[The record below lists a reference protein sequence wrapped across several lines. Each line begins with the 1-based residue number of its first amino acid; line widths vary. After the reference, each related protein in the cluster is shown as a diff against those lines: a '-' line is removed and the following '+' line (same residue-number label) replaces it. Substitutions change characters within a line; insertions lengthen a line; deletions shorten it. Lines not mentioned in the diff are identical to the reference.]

1 MKEIKERLGDKL
13 LNIYEHTPNRIYLDI
28 KREDLKEVV
37 EYLFLD
43 RDMRFVTASGID
55 GRKEMEILYHF
66 SEDSTGKIYSLRVKI
81 PKDDLKIDSLTS
93 LIKGAEFI
101 EREIFEMLGIE
112 FTGHPNLT
120 RLLLA
125 EDWPE
130 GIYPLRRDEKGIRD
144 LKERNWEKKNG

>member
-1 MKEIKERLGDKL
+1 
-13 LNIYEHTPNRIYLDI
+13 
-28 KREDLKEVV
+28 
-37 EYLFLD
+37 
-43 RDMRFVTASGID
+43 
-55 GRKEMEILYHF
+55 MEILYHF
-66 SEDSTGKIYSLRVKI
+66 SEDSTGKIYSLRVKV